1 MENKNFDTKL
11 DKIIQASINITNKP
25 SLELNNA
32 LKAKLYKKEAEM
44 RREIPIH
51 TLSLWYLPM
60 VLNFITFILLSIL
73 SLLVITNP
81 YLSIFIAGICLY
93 ISLAGIF
100 ITIVGVRRTNM
111 KDDIIIRIQKRGVL
125 S

>member
-44 RREIPIH
+44 HREIPIY